1 MVRLPLLRARSVQ
14 PRSAGSSFARL
25 LTSDRQAVRWT
36 PHAKGTT
43 SHHVRVNHRRADI
56 LVPQQLLHR
65 ADVRPALEGASQ
77 SCGEIHDTKPASRCL
92 PALPPP
98 RQPSAPPTRAADT
111 GSAAPT
117 ADPGRYEPPRT
128 QTATATRRPRSGTSV
143 PAHPAESPARNRP
156 PDRVGADAGHRPSAQ
171 VCWQSWHSGL
181 TPSRQRG
188 LRSIGKIG
196 GDVPT

>member
-65 ADVRPALEGASQ
+65 ADVRPAFQKVRRKAVAKYMTRNPLLDACQ
-77 SCGEIHDTKPASRCL
+77 RCRLHDSLLHRRLVQPIPARRPPPRIPADTSRREHK
-92 PALPPP
+92 LPPP
-98 RQPSAPPTRAADT
+98 LGVRVRVLPCQRIRQNHPPVT
-111 GSAAPT
+111 GRQIAL
-117 ADPGRYEPPRT
+117 
-128 QTATATRRPRSGTSV
+128 V
-143 PAHPAESPARNRP
+143 
-156 PDRVGADAGHRPSAQ
+156 
-171 VCWQSWHSGL
+171 L
-181 TPSRQRG
+181 TPDIVQEPRFAGSLGTR
-188 LRSIGKIG
+188 
-196 GDVPT
+196 V